1 LVVITMSY
9 GSRTGSLV
17 RSGSLKSTCVDLSI
31 DRGPHDVAACG
42 KRHASPCRV
51 GALERPAQFALAERR
66 RVGGAFNRRLLRQ
79 TSFRRVLA

>member
-1 LVVITMSY
+1 
-9 GSRTGSLV
+9 
-17 RSGSLKSTCVDLSI
+17 
-31 DRGPHDVAACG
+31 
-42 KRHASPCRV
+42 V